1 MYCLS
6 LCTISLSLQGPGL
19 AFLAYPSAVLQMPL
33 SPFWS
38 CCFFF
43 MLLFLGLDSQF
54 CTMEGFITAMVD
66 EFPQYLRKRKEL
78 FILAVCVLSYIV
90 GLSCISRVSLSS
102 ELTL

>member
-1 MYCLS
+1 MRPSVAQQLVPFISVNYS
-6 LCTISLSLQGPGL
+6 LIKGPGL
-19 AFLAYPSAVLQMPL
+19 AFLAYPSAVLQMPF

-66 EFPQYLRKRKEL
+66 EFPKYLR
-78 FILAVCVLSYIV
+78 
-90 GLSCISRVSLSS
+90 
-102 ELTL
+102 

>member
-1 MYCLS
+1 M
-6 LCTISLSLQGPGL
+6 
-19 AFLAYPSAVLQMPL
+19 AYPSAVLQMPL

-66 EFPQYLRKRKEL
+66 EFPKYLR
-78 FILAVCVLSYIV
+78 
-90 GLSCISRVSLSS
+90 
-102 ELTL
+102 